1 MRKQLFEIEVQAH
14 TNRKEVD
21 GVRAQVKHILKQ
33 HDRAMNTAGGE
44 TNMRIISAR
53 VQDQVTAVKNVLKSH
68 EAVLGGL
75 EDLNS
80 SCKFVFNCLRTR
92 YPGLQIFKENKN
104 KNYTSSNLPQLVI
117 SGLDSGIG
125 KDGNDYFMN
134 ENSIY
139 QSDAGGVYDSS
150 RKGFIDGIHRKQ
162 PAWIR
167 GHLDTLNSSEI
178 DSSVYENNLT
188 RTITPTSSQYT
199 QPESKFQQ
207 SSVSKSP
214 QKFVMQTL
222 RRNMPSSLK
231 MKTSKRRQRNTNN
244 KNRRRRRPNT
254 VANSQLSYPMG
265 MEKRAW
271 SSQASLSS
279 NSTIEAM
286 PHVPR
291 MITYV

>member
-1 MRKQLFEIEVQAH
+1 MV
-14 TNRKEVD
+14 
-21 GVRAQVKHILKQ
+21 G
-33 HDRAMNTAGGE
+33 
-44 TNMRIISAR
+44 
-53 VQDQVTAVKNVLKSH
+53 
-68 EAVLGGL
+68 
-75 EDLNS
+75 
-80 SCKFVFNCLRTR
+80 LRTR

-117 SGLDSGIG
+117 SGLDSGVG

-244 KNRRRRRPNT
+244 KNRRRRPNT

-265 MEKRAW
+265 MEKRAC

-279 NSTIEAM
+279 NSTSSFGRGNNSNNKSSPNLFVGFHPSSESASELLSA
-286 PHVPR
+286 V
-291 MITYV
+291 